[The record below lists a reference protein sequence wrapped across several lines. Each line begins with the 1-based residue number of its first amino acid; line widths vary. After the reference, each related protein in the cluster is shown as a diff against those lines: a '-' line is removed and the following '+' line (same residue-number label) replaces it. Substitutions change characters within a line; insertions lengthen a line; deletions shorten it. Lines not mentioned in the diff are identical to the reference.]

1 MEKQKR
7 NNIRFKTP
15 KRYRL
20 SLFNENSLNRIWTI
34 KMGSK
39 SLLLLIAVTAL
50 ALFSAGVMLISL
62 TPLRTFLPGYLSGS
76 ERSQLQQVDARAD
89 SLARQLDITN
99 AYLNNV
105 RGIMTGEVAVDSL
118 LIAKEAVG
126 EVDSM
131 AVVHQDSVALLGRS
145 QAESDFVKKYSER
158 ENFVLDDRQKI
169 LAEAPL
175 FVPPVKNAM
184 VSQGNNATSVVIETS
199 DDVAG
204 VHAINRGVVVGQYMT
219 SDGRYEVIIQH
230 LDGYLS
236 RYGGLSRLYTRVGA
250 SVDADS
256 RIGQYK
262 KDAKS
267 PFEFELRRDG
277 QVLPPLD
284 YIPF

>member
-34 KMGSK
+34 KMGRK
-39 SLLLLIAVTAL
+39 SLLLLIAFTAL
-50 ALFSAGVMLISL
+50 ALFSAGVILISL

-76 ERSQLQQVDARAD
+76 ERSQLEQVDARAD
-89 SLARQLDITN
+89 SLARQLEISN
-99 AYLNNV
+99 NYLNNV
-105 RGIMTGEVAVDSL
+105 RGIMTGEISVDSL
-118 LIAKEAVG
+118 LVAKDVAELS
-126 EVDSM
+126 DS
-131 AVVHQDSVALLGRS
+131 VVAARQDTVALLGRS
-145 QAESDFVKKYSER
+145 QAESEFVKKYSER
-158 ENFVLDDRQKI
+158 ENFVLEDRQKL

-184 VSQGNNATSVVIETS
+184 VSQGDNATSPEVEITEEVT
-199 DDVAG
+199 G
-204 VHAINRGVVVGQYMT
+204 VHAINRGVVVDQYMT
-219 SDGRYEVIIQH
+219 EDGRYVVIIQH

-236 RYGGLSRLYTRVGA
+236 KYGGLSKLYTRVGV

-262 KDAKS
+262 KEAKS
-267 PFEFELRRDG
+267 SFKFELRRDG
-277 QVLPPLD
+277 QLLPPLD